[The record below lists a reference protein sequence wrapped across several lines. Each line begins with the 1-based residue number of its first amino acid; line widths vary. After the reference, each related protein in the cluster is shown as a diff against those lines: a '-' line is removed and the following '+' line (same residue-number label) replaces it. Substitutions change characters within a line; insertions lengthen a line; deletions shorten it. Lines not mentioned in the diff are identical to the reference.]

1 VFSIAGDIDRRDLG
15 PARKLPGTGAA
26 PDRAMG
32 EQLVDVAVGVRL
44 KGRREEQ
51 EVLAPRKML
60 ARKGRAQENALK
72 VIRVKV
78 SFTPGSVW
86 IWLVTKWP
94 MSVFASR

>member
-1 VFSIAGDIDRRDLG
+1 MFSIAGDIDRRDLG
-15 PARKLPGTGAA
+15 RARKLPGTGAA

-32 EQLVDVAVGVRL
+32 EQLVDVTVGVRL
-44 KGRREEQ
+44 KRRREEQ